1 MAKSS
6 KSPSPEFMEK
16 RRKAI
21 AEMAKRRRQQELLR
35 ATGISLEQRPK
46 LGEGRIS
53 FASPPPP
60 QS

>member
-21 AEMAKRRRQQELLR
+21 VELAKRRRQKGALR
-35 ATGISLEQRPK
+35 AAGVSLERGK
-46 LGEGRIS
+46 LGGRLS
-53 FASPPPP
+53 FASAPPPP